1 MARLKT
7 AILSEMAVL
16 KATLVKDNDGGN
28 VSWKA
33 MGRSLERVL
42 KEWLEVEELYQNV
55 LALTNGIEVDAD
67 KEAHV
72 KFQLD
77 LFTLRDQIQDIVDAG
92 QKVTENRKNEA
103 QKETR
108 LKTFGD
114 KFNAA
119 YNRIDTMMAEL
130 KLGLSDAETVF
141 FSRFAQPQKRAVV
154 ANKEST

>member
-1 MARLKT
+1 MMARVNDTKASMMRIKT
-7 AILSEMAVL
+7 TIFSEMTVL
-16 KATLVKDNDGGN
+16 KATLAKHNDGGN

-42 KEWLEVEELYQNV
+42 KEWLEVEQLYQNIIA
-55 LALTNGIEVDAD
+55 LADGIEVDAD
-67 KEAHV
+67 KQAHMR
-72 KFQLD
+72 FQLD

-92 QKVTENRKNEA
+92 RETTENRKNEV

-119 YNRIDTMMAEL
+119 YN
-130 KLGLSDAETVF
+130 
-141 FSRFAQPQKRAVV
+141 
-154 ANKEST
+154 